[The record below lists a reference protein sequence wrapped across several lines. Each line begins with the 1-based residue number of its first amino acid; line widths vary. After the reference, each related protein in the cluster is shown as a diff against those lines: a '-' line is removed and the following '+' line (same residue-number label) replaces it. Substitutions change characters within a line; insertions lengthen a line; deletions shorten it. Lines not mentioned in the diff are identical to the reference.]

1 MSPVFYL
8 EDNPTCA
15 REILRPLFLEIHAPK
30 RKRRVINNFTPWL
43 TPELKRLMF
52 EMDKL
57 KRAAIIN
64 NSVAHWTEYKI
75 LETT

>member
-1 MSPVFYL
+1 MSPVVYL

-30 RKRRVINNFTPWL
+30 RKRKVINKYIPWL
-43 TPELKRLMF
+43 TPELKRLIF

-64 NSVAHWTEYKI
+64 NSDSHWTEYKI
-75 LETT
+75 LETM

>member
-1 MSPVFYL
+1 MSPVVYL

-15 REILRPLFLEIHAPK
+15 REILRPLLLEIHAPK
-30 RKRRVINNFTPWL
+30 RKRKVINNYTPWL

-64 NSVAHWTEYKI
+64 NLDSHWTEYEI
-75 LETT
+75 LETM